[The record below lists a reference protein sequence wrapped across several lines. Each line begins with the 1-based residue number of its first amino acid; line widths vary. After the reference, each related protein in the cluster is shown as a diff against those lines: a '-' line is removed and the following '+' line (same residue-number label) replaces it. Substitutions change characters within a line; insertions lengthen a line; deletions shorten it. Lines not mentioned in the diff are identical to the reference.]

1 MKKVRHCCLGAA
13 LRVWSAVYICR
24 TKWDSV
30 PRKDYEGY
38 TVVELRHMLKM
49 RGAKV
54 SGNKEELID
63 RLNTPKDPL
72 LDGHL
77 FWKIMIWASVIV
89 ILPDELCAWGGVLI
103 MGYIWW
109 AMSTSES
116 LSKRYLEEVGAISH
130 KRIFGEYP
138 KK

>member
-1 MKKVRHCCLGAA
+1 MPKE
-13 LRVWSAVYICR
+13 
-24 TKWDSV
+24 
-30 PRKDYEGY
+30 DYEGY